1 MTDRSNQPA
10 QPSDYEMYLK
20 YLRDQQ
26 QPPVQ
31 QPVQPAQPVQQPIQ
45 PQPATASYEPTI
57 GYEPAASYEPAVT
70 PTPATT
76 PAPATTAPATRQDR
90 FPGIPKPIP
99 EEIIYTWEAASRPF
113 KKRDQQYY
121 LTIAAIIFL
130 VSLIL
135 FFAGQFLPIAVAVS
149 IGFLAYVLSSVPPE
163 RITHQISNY
172 GIRIDDHLYY
182 WDEIGRFWFE
192 EKYGQETIHFEI
204 FSFPGRVVLV
214 IGDGDRQEITELLS
228 EVLLQEKPKD
238 TFLDKAANWIQK
250 KIPLEISS

>member
-1 MTDRSNQPA
+1 MIDRSNQPA

-31 QPVQPAQPVQQPIQ
+31 QQQPLAQQQPVQQPIQ
-45 PQPATASYEPTI
+45 PIQQQPVQPVQQPPDQYQAPQPETS
-57 GYEPAASYEPAVT
+57 GYDPVAAS
-70 PTPATT
+70 PTT
-76 PAPATTAPATRQDR
+76 TRQDR

-99 EEIIYTWEAASRPF
+99 EEIIYSWEAASRPF

-135 FFAGQFLPIAVAVS
+135 FFAGQFLPIAVAIS